1 MLLAGRVR
9 GDEEDLRPP
18 DEASALGHVRPGV
31 NPVQSQLSIQYNSS
45 QSHLSITYSWSPR
58 P

>member
-18 DEASALGHVRPGV
+18 DEAPALGHVRPGV
-31 NPVQSQLSIQYNSS
+31 DPVKSQLSIQLL
-45 QSHLSITYSWSPR
+45 QQPITAQYYL
-58 P
+58 

>member
-18 DEASALGHVRPGV
+18 DEAPALGHVRPGV
-31 NPVQSQLSIQYNSS
+31 DPGSQSQLSIQLL
-45 QSHLSITYSWSPR
+45 QQQITA
-58 P
+58 